1 MLASLLKNE
10 FLVKCGFNE
19 SNTEFIATVS
29 LSRTLTYLIFQRTQ
43 ESRHGLPR
51 GVSGKEPACQCRRHN
66 RHGFDPW
73 VGRIPWRRKWHP
85 LQYSFLG
92 NPKDR
97 GAWQATVH
105 GVAESDMT
113 GHAHARRVGT
123 VVAYFMQE
131 ENGGISRL
139 RHLLEATQLERQSKD
154 LNPVV

>member
-97 GAWQATVH
+97 GAWRATVH

-113 GHAHARRVGT
+113 
-123 VVAYFMQE
+123 E
-131 ENGGISRL
+131 RL
-139 RHLLEATQLERQSKD
+139 STQPKGKQSKFSD
-154 LNPVV
+154 ASLSPKPSSHHAD

>member
-113 GHAHARRVGT
+113 GHAQHA
-123 VVAYFMQE
+123 E
-131 ENGGISRL
+131 
-139 RHLLEATQLERQSKD
+139 
-154 LNPVV
+154 